1 MTASSQPAAPTVS
14 TPIQSARALLKQ
26 LQEQF
31 SVFRDCQPLAI
42 GVDKQLH
49 AVLPDID
56 RKTLRLALRM
66 HTASLRYLKT
76 MEKASQRFDL
86 EGNAVADVTEEHR
99 AHATTTLRERFRKEA
114 ERKRAQAEA
123 EKAAIAAEKAEQE
136 RAAKL
141 NQLAA
146 KFSKR

>member
-1 MTASSQPAAPTVS
+1 MTASSQPAAPTAP

-56 RKTLRLALRM
+56 RKTLRLALRT

-123 EKAAIAAEKAEQE
+123 EKAAIAAAKAEQE